1 MSAAAGVGP
10 SSLEAASQGIE
21 EEDSEEEGSEEEGS
35 EEEGSEEED
44 SAEDGTAEEGGEEEG
59 RLLGS
64 LLEVA
69 GSLLEGER

>member
-35 EEEGSEEED
+35 EEEGSEEE
-44 SAEDGTAEEGGEEEG
+44 E

-69 GSLLEGER
+69 GSLFAGER